1 MQLKITSISSVA
13 RSFIVVVAMCAAS
26 FYCAS
31 SASADISGAVL
42 AWGDNDNG
50 QCAPMYN
57 SAKNGVSAIAG
68 GYGHTIAIKNGVVL
82 AWGLNGKG
90 QCTIPATAD
99 SGVSAIAGGWYH
111 TIALKGGTDCN
122 VDSISDT
129 VEIAQDPTLDRN
141 LNGELDSCEIAADPT
156 LDRNS
161 NGIIDLVE
169 IAALTAQLNCGDLDG
184 DGEVNGADI
193 GLMLV
198 SYGPCAP

>member
-1 MQLKITSISSVA
+1 MS
-13 RSFIVVVAMCAAS
+13 
-26 FYCAS
+26 CAS
-31 SASADISGAVL
+31 HRSDPSQDPTLDRNLNGELDSCEIAADPTL
-42 AWGDNDNG
+42 DRNL
-50 QCAPMYN
+50 
-57 SAKNGVSAIAG
+57 NGV
-68 GYGHTIAIKNGVVL
+68 L
-82 AWGLNGKG
+82 
-90 QCTIPATAD
+90 D
-99 SGVSAIAGGWYH
+99 SY
-111 TIALKGGTDCN
+111 
-122 VDSISDT
+122 
-129 VEIAQDPTLDRN
+129 EIAQNAALDRN